1 VHRPAVGQAVWFD
14 SRNGTP
20 MEIPLL
26 SVNGEEIS
34 VASAIE
40 IYDNTLYVSIEK
52 RINIKEEHQ
61 NFIFFKYLYAINA
74 LLNFFEKVR
83 RT

>member
-1 VHRPAVGQAVWFD
+1 
-14 SRNGTP
+14 

-26 SVNGEEIS
+26 SVNGEEIR

-61 NFIFFKYLYAINA
+61 NFIFF
-74 LLNFFEKVR
+74 
-83 RT
+83 